1 MFDET
6 LTNQVCHNR
15 ASNTKPNACEVNAA
29 AEVVGEEGN
38 DLATHEVERKKP
50 CKDFNENYK
59 IQTKELFKP
68 LNINIKCENR

>member
-1 MFDET
+1 M
-6 LTNQVCHNR
+6 
-15 ASNTKPNACEVNAA
+15 NAA

-68 LNINIKCENR
+68 LNINIKCENTVLKTIIIRSVVNVDT

>member
-1 MFDET
+1 MLYMGSFDRKKSLCVYTSVCLFDEI
-6 LTNQVCHNR
+6 LTNQVCHDR

-50 CKDFNENYK
+50 
-59 IQTKELFKP
+59 
-68 LNINIKCENR
+68 

>member
-1 MFDET
+1 MLYMGSFDKKICSCLYLSLFDET

-15 ASNTKPNACEVNAA
+15 ASNTKPNACEMNAA

-50 CKDFNENYK
+50 
-59 IQTKELFKP
+59 
-68 LNINIKCENR
+68 